1 MCDGIAMPWKF
12 SRYFFDSEAIEKL
25 REREKK
31 RKKREKKRE
40 REASFSSTILYSA
53 DFVAVHMGSLP
64 CLLSAASEDYKE
76 LCI

>member
-25 REREKK
+25 RERE
-31 RKKREKKRE
+31 REREKKGE
-40 REASFSSTILYSA
+40 REASFSLTILYSA
-53 DFVAVHMGSLP
+53 DFAAVRMGSLP